1 MTTFNCNISSLERAV
16 SLDGLSD
23 VIQTVH
29 WRYRGTNENGVT
41 AETYGATS
49 IGEPNPQDFT
59 PWDEV
64 TEEDVKGWLEAIMSV
79 LPEVEEGVEPAIGS
93 DTTQLEKMQ
102 ENLESQIA
110 LLANPVT
117 IIGPLATMMII
128 PGPAVTA
135 TTEEVVTEEVVEE
148 TATEETSEEA

>member
-1 MTTFNCNISSLERAV
+1 MTTFNWTISAVDRAV

-29 WRYRGTNENGVT
+29 WRYRGTDENGVT
-41 AETYGATS
+41 AETYGSTA

-64 TEEDVKGWLEAIMSV
+64 TATDVEGWLEDIMSTI
-79 LPEVEEGVEPAIGS
+79 PEVPEGVEPPVGS

-102 ENLESQIA
+102 ENLEAQIA
-110 LLANPVT
+110 LLINPTT
-117 IIGPLATMMII
+117 ITGPLADQEV
-128 PGPAVTA
+128 VTETA
-135 TTEEVVTEEVVEE
+135 PEEVVTEEVVEE
-148 TATEETSEEA
+148 ERVAEETV